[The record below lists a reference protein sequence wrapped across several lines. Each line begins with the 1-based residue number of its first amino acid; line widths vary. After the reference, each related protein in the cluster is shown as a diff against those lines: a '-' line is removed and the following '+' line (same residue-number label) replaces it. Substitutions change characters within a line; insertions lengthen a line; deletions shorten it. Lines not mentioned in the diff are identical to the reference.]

1 MKASH
6 KILYSTAVIACTGL
20 LIYAVRIS
28 NTKRRKR
35 RVSNEG
41 YETAA
46 DMLFPKTGRRFKK
59 LHYGPVLPH
68 HDF

>member
-6 KILYSTAVIACTGL
+6 KILYSAVAIACTGL
-20 LIYAVRIS
+20 LVYALRTS

-41 YETAA
+41 YEIAA
-46 DMLFPKTGRRFKK
+46 DMLFPNTGRRFKK